1 MSGDGQAPSRRI
13 DKWLWCARRF
23 KARSLAAKFVVE
35 AGVRIIRGG
44 VTHRINRSSFQLNE
58 GDEVSFVLG
67 ERLFVLKVVG
77 FAARRGSPEAAQ
89 NLFADLIDDLGKSPA
104 AASPPCK
111 AAGSR

>member
-13 DKWLWCARRF
+13 DRWLWCARKF
-23 KARSLAAKFVVE
+23 KTRSLAARFVVD
-35 AGVRIIRGG
+35 ASVRVTRGG
-44 VTHRINRSSFQLNE
+44 VTQRIDKASFLLREN
-58 GDEVSFVLG
+58 DEVSFVVG

-77 FAARRGSPEAAQ
+77 FAARRGSPEAVQ